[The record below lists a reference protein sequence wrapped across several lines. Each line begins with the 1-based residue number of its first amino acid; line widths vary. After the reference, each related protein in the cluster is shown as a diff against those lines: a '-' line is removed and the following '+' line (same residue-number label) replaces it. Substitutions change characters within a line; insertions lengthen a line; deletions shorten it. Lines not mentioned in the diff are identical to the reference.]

1 MNDSVSSTGSGY
13 YSTWTRGSGFSGSTE
28 YYPVANVHKSSTRYE
43 NAKSALGQFIEDQ
56 KNNAKN
62 SITVINFNDNSTAK
76 KENIVELDDTGY
88 KVERKN
94 NKYYINDSEISGNMY
109 SSKITG
115 AEDAQYFRMYNTKD
129 NKKYVQATDGLWYTF
144 TVKESTQGARVVGT
158 TTDGTSK
165 TNLQKAVEAMTIG
178 DSRNQFRTYISPAYS
193 LVKDYTVKDKKNIVI
208 VLADGEFNDG
218 SYDTSERAL
227 GVDEIYCI
235 SYGDAFNTSNLEKI
249 ATNGE
254 CLDAKNTAEL
264 IKRFNEIEASATGIS
279 EKNKKTNKG
288 VITLK
293 EASDTIKV
301 SKDCPILVTYD
312 SGEKDENGNTIYNE
326 LFRCESNNKQTLEK
340 YGLSIQGKVITWDA
354 KKYINNYMEE
364 NPDDTDKV
372 VPSEVFIRY
381 YIPRT
386 NS

>member
-1 MNDSVSSTGSGY
+1 MAIVDAKKIQCLNIIQISSYELTSITKFNLDSIIVSCTEKQDDCYVVYIKQYQISSIHGLEFVGQKTKKLS
-13 YSTWTRGSGFSGSTE
+13 E
-28 YYPVANVHKSSTRYE
+28 YYIKAN
-43 NAKSALGQFIEDQ
+43 
-56 KNNAKN
+56 
-62 SITVINFNDNSTAK
+62 
-76 KENIVELDDTGY
+76 
-88 KVERKN
+88 
-94 NKYYINDSEISGNMY
+94 
-109 SSKITG
+109 
-115 AEDAQYFRMYNTKD
+115 
-129 NKKYVQATDGLWYTF
+129 
-144 TVKESTQGARVVGT
+144 
-158 TTDGTSK
+158 
-165 TNLQKAVEAMTIG
+165 
-178 DSRNQFRTYISPAYS
+178 
-193 LVKDYTVKDKKNIVI
+193 
-208 VLADGEFNDG
+208 
-218 SYDTSERAL
+218 
-227 GVDEIYCI
+227 
-235 SYGDAFNTSNLEKI
+235 
-249 ATNGE
+249 
-254 CLDAKNTAEL
+254 
-264 IKRFNEIEASATGIS
+264 

>member
-1 MNDSVSSTGSGY
+1 MLESENY
-13 YSTWTRGSGFSGSTE
+13 ETRR
-28 YYPVANVHKSSTRYE
+28 YPVANTDKANTRYE
-43 NAKSALGQFIEDQ
+43 NAKSALDGFIEAQ
-56 KNNAKN
+56 KKNKHN
-62 SITVINFNDNSTAK
+62 SITVINFNDDA
-76 KENIVELDDTGY
+76 ENEASKILVLEKTGY
-88 KVERKN
+88 EIVQSYSH
-94 NKYYINDSEISGNMY
+94 NKTTLYINN
-109 SSKITG
+109 SKVTKYNESRLDLTG
-115 AEDAQYFRMYNTKD
+115 AGKFRVCETEDGG
-129 NKKYVQATDGLWYTF
+129 KYVQATDGLWHKYSI
-144 TVKESTQGARVVGT
+144 KDSIQGARVVGS
-158 TTDGTSK
+158 TTDGKTSK
-165 TNLQKAVEAMTIG
+165 EDLQDLVGDMTIG
-178 DSRNQFRTYISPAYS
+178 DSRNGFATYISPAYD
-193 LVKDYTVKDKKNIVI
+193 LAKDYVQDDKKNIVI
-208 VLADGEFNDG
+208 ILADGQFNG
-218 SYDTSERAL
+218 KYDTSASAL

-235 SYGDAFNTSNLEKI
+235 AYGSDISGNTSSLDSI
-249 ATNGE
+249 ATSGKATTATNTQSL
-254 CLDAKNTAEL
+254 LDEFDK
-264 IKRFNEIEASATGIS
+264 IEESATGIS